1 MTRPWFK
8 FPKHPGL
15 LTTSPAL
22 QSSLQILALLRSY
35 PWDSRKHF
43 FFSSKVHVDLWS
55 GAPVAF
61 SVNTEPLLECNK
73 SPNLNSLDDRKYV
86 VSTGAALSW
95 QFLAWPLGRESHGSF
110 ENPSVQT
117 APQNKWI
124 WISRGGTWM
133 EFRFRHLR
141 FPGWSEW
148 GDKAENQGPSTYHLS
163 PGGLLQQTCKL
174 LKMWAFINRMNK
186 EGPTVEHRELY
197 SVSCDKPCWKRI

>member
-8 FPKHPGL
+8 LPKHPGL

-43 FFSSKVHVDLWS
+43 FLSSKVHVDLWS

-61 SVNTEPLLECNK
+61 SVNTEPPLECNK

-110 ENPSVQT
+110 ENPGVQT

-124 WISRGGTWM
+124 WISGGGHPDGVQVQALQVPWVIRM
-133 EFRFRHLR
+133 GRQGWE
-141 FPGWSEW
+141 PGAQHIPFVPWR
-148 GDKAENQGPSTYHLS
+148 PTSTN
-163 PGGLLQQTCKL
+163 LQA
-174 LKMWAFINRMNK
+174 LKD
-186 EGPTVEHRELY
+186 
-197 SVSCDKPCWKRI
+197 VSFYK

>member
-8 FPKHPGL
+8 LPKHPGL

-43 FFSSKVHVDLWS
+43 FLSSKVHVDLWS

-61 SVNTEPLLECNK
+61 SVNTEPPLECNK

-110 ENPSVQT
+110 ENPGVQT

-124 WISRGGTWM
+124 WISGGGA
-133 EFRFRHLR
+133 
-141 FPGWSEW
+141 PGWSSGSGTSGSL
-148 GDKAENQGPSTYHLS
+148 GDPNGETRLRTRGPAHTICPLEAY
-163 PGGLLQQTCKL
+163 
-174 LKMWAFINRMNK
+174 FNK
-186 EGPTVEHRELY
+186 PA
-197 SVSCDKPCWKRI
+197 SS

>member
-8 FPKHPGL
+8 LPKHPGL

-43 FFSSKVHVDLWS
+43 FLFSKVHVDLWS
-55 GAPVAF
+55 GALVAI
-61 SVNTEPLLECNK
+61 SVDTEPPLECNK

-95 QFLAWPLGRESHGSF
+95 QFLAWPLERESHEGF
-110 ENPSVQT
+110 ENPGVQT

-124 WISRGGTWM
+124 RISRGGTQV
-133 EFRFRHLR
+133 EVFFRFPRW
-141 FPGWSEW
+141 FKW

-163 PGGLLQQTCKL
+163 LGGLLQQTCKL
-174 LKMWAFINRMNK
+174 LKMWAFINRMDK
-186 EGPTVEHRELY
+186 QEGPTVEHGELY